1 MYHKISE
8 NEKIDEIKLITI
20 YKYDTIIVDFV
31 MLI

>member
-8 NEKIDEIKLITI
+8 NEKINEIKLITI
-20 YKYDTIIVDFV
+20 YKYDAIIVDFA